1 MSGHVDGDQLVTEP
15 LLQVQNLHVGFPG
28 DGCLDAVNGVSFSI
42 RAGERVGIVGESG
55 AGKSLT
61 ALSVMGLLPPRAQI
75 SGEIIFDGVDL
86 LRERRRDLRRLRGE
100 KIAMVFQDP
109 VTCLNPSMKVGGQ
122 IVEAIRAHRRVSKKE
137 ARNAAVELLH
147 RVGMPSPE
155 RRASE
160 YPHRLS
166 GGMAQRVMIA
176 MAVSCRPALLLADE
190 PTTALDVSI
199 EAQIVELLDSLCD
212 DQRTAIVLITHDVAV
227 LARFAERIVVMHH
240 GQVVEQ
246 GSVDE
251 VFYRPKHPYTRRLME
266 SVMRPDQRRVAAAR
280 GGSNSSVTWR
290 ATR

>member
-199 EAQIVELLDSLCD
+199 EAQIMELLDSLCD

-251 VFYRPKHPYTRRLME
+251 VFYRPMHPYTRRLME